1 MSNPPALHA
10 PQQLL
15 IVKTS
20 SLGDV
25 VHALPAIS
33 DVKLRYPDLQIDWVV
48 EDIFAEI
55 PPLHPGIRQTIPV
68 ALRSWRQQWFSL
80 SAWRA
85 LFEFRRNLAQR
96 PYDMVLDLQG
106 LLKSSMIS
114 SWSRGSRHGLDWSSA
129 REPLATYGYQHRHCV
144 PRQQHAIDR
153 NRQLAAAALQYSL
166 PVPVDYGL
174 GLSRQTELSDP
185 HVVLLHSTSR
195 DDKLWPEENWCRL
208 IEHYSQ
214 RGYRCLLP
222 WGSAAEEARSKRLA
236 TPHTVLLPRL
246 PLRTLAEYC
255 ASAVGVVGLDT
266 GLTHLA
272 AAVGVPVIAIFSG
285 SDPELTGVRSGT
297 APVINIGA
305 AGKPP
310 AWQEVLEASDRLF
323 IKS

>member
-1 MSNPPALHA
+1 MSNPRALHA

-33 DVKLRYPDLQIDWVV
+33 DVKLRYPDLQIDWVI

-55 PPLHPGIRQTIPV
+55 PALHPGIRQTIPI
-68 ALRSWRQQWFSL
+68 ALRSWRQQWFSP

-85 LFEFRRNLAQR
+85 LLEFRHKLAQR
-96 PYDMVLDLQG
+96 QYDMVLDLQG
-106 LLKSSMIS
+106 LLKSSVIS
-114 SWSRGSRHGLDWSSA
+114 SWCRGSRHGLDWASA
-129 REPLATYGYQHRHCV
+129 REPLAAYGYQHRHCV
-144 PRQQHAIDR
+144 LRRQHAIDR

-166 PVPVDYGL
+166 STSADYGL
-174 GLSRQTELSDP
+174 VLSRRTELSDP

-195 DDKLWPEENWCRL
+195 DDKLWPEENWRML
-208 IEHYSQ
+208 IEYYSR

-222 WGSAAEEARSKRLA
+222 WGSVTEEARSKRLA
-236 TPHTVLLPRL
+236 TSHAVLLPRL
-246 PLRTLAEYC
+246 SLRTLAEYC

-285 SDPELTGVRSGT
+285 SDPELTGVRRGI
-297 APVINIGA
+297 APAINIGVP
-305 AGKPP
+305 GRPP
-310 AWQEVLEASDRLF
+310 SWQDVIEASDRLF
-323 IKS
+323 IEP